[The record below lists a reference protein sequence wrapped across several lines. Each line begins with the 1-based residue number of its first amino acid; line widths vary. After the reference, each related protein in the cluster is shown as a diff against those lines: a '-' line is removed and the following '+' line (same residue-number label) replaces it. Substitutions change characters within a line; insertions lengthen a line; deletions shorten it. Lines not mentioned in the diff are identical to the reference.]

1 MARIEYSDP
10 AKADDRTREILG
22 KNRNANIFRMM
33 AHSPSYFEQ
42 YCRLG
47 GAIRHKGELDPVV
60 RELAITRTGILCEA
74 PYEIVAHKRIGK
86 NVGVT
91 DEQNAA
97 LENWQS
103 ATCFNEVQRAA
114 LAFADE
120 IVKLHKPTDATFNA
134 IASKLT
140 PAALVEL
147 QLSVGFYIMTSKFLE
162 TFAID
167 MQPVTEGR
175 SASSVSPL
183 PTAPNVSPSTMRA
196 DGTALVIALRT
207 WASCTEPPV
216 RNTASM
222 SSADSCA
229 WVRQFL
235 MRAAMRSANC
245 LVWLT
250 RSGRLMA
257 ALRPG
262 ATHSSGIS
270 GRALVRQRDLGV
282 LDLHRQRMAALFLDH
297 AHQPV
302 EQFRL
307 AGLLPDLADIGEHA
321 RLVHPV
327 DARPGGEVVEIAR
340 GHIEPGAL
348 HRRCRSRTAASRR
361 RD

>member
-10 AKADDRTREILG
+10 AKADDRTRELLG

-33 AHSPSYFEQ
+33 SHSPKYFEQ

-91 DEQNAA
+91 DEQNEA
-97 LENWQS
+97 LENWQQ

-120 IVKLHKPTDATFNA
+120 IVKLHKPTDATFKA

-167 MQPVTEGR
+167 MQPV
-175 SASSVSPL
+175 S
-183 PTAPNVSPSTMRA
+183 
-196 DGTALVIALRT
+196 
-207 WASCTEPPV
+207 
-216 RNTASM
+216 
-222 SSADSCA
+222 
-229 WVRQFL
+229 
-235 MRAAMRSANC
+235 
-245 LVWLT
+245 
-250 RSGRLMA
+250 
-257 ALRPG
+257 
-262 ATHSSGIS
+262 
-270 GRALVRQRDLGV
+270 
-282 LDLHRQRMAALFLDH
+282 
-297 AHQPV
+297 
-302 EQFRL
+302 
-307 AGLLPDLADIGEHA
+307 
-321 RLVHPV
+321 
-327 DARPGGEVVEIAR
+327 EVVA
-340 GHIEPGAL
+340 
-348 HRRCRSRTAASRR
+348 
-361 RD
+361 